1 MRICNDLNGAAMTDA
16 ALSHV
21 DDRGDA
27 RMVHVGDKPVT
38 ARRAVAEGY
47 VRCSAA
53 ALERIRRDD
62 LDKGSVLQVARL
74 AGIQAAKRTDELIPL
89 CHTLPLDGVD
99 VDLAVTDSGV
109 QITAAAHAT
118 ARTGVEMEAL
128 VAVSAA
134 ALTVVDMAKAVD
146 KAMVIERVRILEK
159 SGGRSGTYRAEDA
172 IAPPAS
178 AREPVQGRAKTG
190 GGPA

>member
-1 MRICNDLNGAAMTDA
+1 MTDA

-27 RMVHVGDKPVT
+27 KMVHVGQKPVT
-38 ARRAVAEGY
+38 ARRAVAEGF
-47 VRCSAA
+47 VRCGEA

-62 LDKGSVLQVARL
+62 LDKGSVFQVARL

-99 VDLAVTDSGV
+99 VDLSVTDTGV
-109 QITAAAHAT
+109 RITATAYAT

-146 KAMVIERVRILEK
+146 KAMVIERVRVLEK
-159 SGGRSGTYRAEDA
+159 TGGRSGTYRAEA
-172 IAPPAS
+172 QPPAELPAPPSTQTEGS
-178 AREPVQGRAKTG
+178 A
-190 GGPA
+190 